1 MEKYSRILA
10 IDYGEKRIGLA
21 LSDPL
26 KIIASPYKSIENN
39 NKTFDILL
47 QIIKENDVDVI
58 ILGCPFQHIDNEK
71 ENPLINKIYD
81 FKEKLE
87 KLSNIK
93 IILWDETL
101 TSKEASRRIIEVVS
115 KKMKRRDKSLIDMH
129 SAAIILEE
137 YMKR

>member
-47 QIIKENDVDVI
+47 QIIKENDVDEI
-58 ILGCPFQHIDNEK
+58 ILGCPFQHSDNEK

-101 TSKEASRRIIEVVS
+101 TSKEASRRIIEVVP

>member
-10 IDYGEKRIGLA
+10 IDYVEKRIGLA

-39 NKTFDILL
+39 NKTFDLLL
-47 QIIKENDVDVI
+47 QIIKENDVDEI
-58 ILGCPFQHIDNEK
+58 ILGCPFQHSDNEK

-87 KLSNIK
+87 KLSNIN

-101 TSKEASRRIIEVVS
+101 TSKEASRRIIEVVP

-129 SAAIILEE
+129 SATIILEE

>member
-10 IDYGEKRIGLA
+10 IDYGEKIIGLA

-47 QIIKENDVDVI
+47 QIIKENDVDEI
-58 ILGCPFQHIDNEK
+58 ILGCPFQHSDNEK

-87 KLSNIK
+87 KLSNFK

-101 TSKEASRRIIEVVS
+101 TSKEASRRIIEVVP